1 MTFSSVRYAA
11 IPGLRGFKKDVRQ
24 ASRSVSNLFN
34 PFAGDGRSSAGAEG
48 AECDMNGEH
57 PGEDQQR
64 PDQNAVHPVLHAS
77 NCQFSVRRRYS
88 MFTAFRHLLLAA
100 TQSNEDAKREHLKK
114 QGLRTIVG
122 EKSAA
127 SGWGMKWIW
136 GQLRQWQRHEPCPR
150 KRVPE
155 RVTY

>member
-1 MTFSSVRYAA
+1 M
-11 IPGLRGFKKDVRQ
+11 KDVRQ

-34 PFAGDGRSSAGAEG
+34 LFAGDGRSSAGAEG

-64 PDQNAVHPVLHAS
+64 PDQNAVHPVLHAL

-88 MFTAFRHLLLAA
+88 MFTAFRQLLLAA
-100 TQSNEDAKREHLKK
+100 TQSNEDAKRKHLKK
-114 QGLRTIVG
+114 QELRTIVG
-122 EKSAA
+122 EKSAV

-136 GQLRQWQRHEPCPR
+136 GQLRQWQRHEPCLR
-150 KRVPE
+150 KRAPE
-155 RVTY
+155 RVIH

>member
-1 MTFSSVRYAA
+1 MERNHGKSNNAPIKTLYILSSTRRTVS
-11 IPGLRGFKKDVRQ
+11 
-24 ASRSVSNLFN
+24 SRF
-34 PFAGDGRSSAGAEG
+34 
-48 AECDMNGEH
+48 
-57 PGEDQQR
+57 
-64 PDQNAVHPVLHAS
+64 
-77 NCQFSVRRRYS
+77 RRRYS
-88 MFTAFRHLLLAA
+88 TFTAFRQPLLGA

-114 QGLRTIVG
+114 QELRTIVG

-127 SGWGMKWIW
+127 SGWGMEWIW